1 MEKLKTDRRKLIS
14 GVSTLSSETNPA
26 KSKGGAKKDKAE
38 TDKKKEIGLE
48 KYQREMDLLS
58 DTLRSADS
66 VWEERVYQIAAGAL
80 SLCMAAFT
88 FLAGMDKGFSLDWR
102 GCMIMLVYVVVIL
115 INFMSQR
122 LTVRNCEAL
131 MNKINDLV
139 SLKIPFDRKALQ
151 ESYDEKNLKVRR
163 VYWIESALLLADVV
177 CTIVYLWSALN

>member
-1 MEKLKTDRRKLIS
+1 MEKLKTDRRKLIL

-26 KSKGGAKKDKAE
+26 KSKGARKDNAE

-151 ESYDEKNLKVRR
+151 ASYDKKNLKVRLI
-163 VYWIESALLLADVV
+163 YWIESALLLADVV
-177 CTIVYLWSALN
+177 CTIVYLWSSLN

>member
-1 MEKLKTDRRKLIS
+1 MKQL
-14 GVSTLSSETNPA
+14 
-26 KSKGGAKKDKAE
+26 
-38 TDKKKEIGLE
+38 EIIE
-48 KYQREMDLLS
+48 DPIKLS
-58 DTLRSADS
+58 DDDMENYRGELDKLSAVFRSSDQR
-66 VWEERVYQIAAGAL
+66 WEERVYQIAAGAL

-151 ESYDEKNLKVRR
+151 ESYDKKNLKVRR
-163 VYWIESALLLADVV
+163 IYWIESALLLADVV
-177 CTIVYLWSALN
+177 CTIVYLWSSLN

>member
-1 MEKLKTDRRKLIS
+1 MEQYEYIPPVVELSKDDIS
-14 GVSTLSSETNPA
+14 NYQGAIESLRDVFRSS
-26 KSKGGAKKDKAE
+26 D
-38 TDKKKEIGLE
+38 
-48 KYQREMDLLS
+48 QR
-58 DTLRSADS
+58 
-66 VWEERVYQIAAGAL
+66 WEERVYQIAAGAL

-151 ESYDEKNLKVRR
+151 SDFDKKNLKIRR
-163 VYWIESALLLADVV
+163 IYWIESALLLADVV
-177 CTIVYLWSALN
+177 CTIVYLWSSLN